1 MDLRIWF
8 VILAAGIITYLI
20 RLSFIIALER
30 LKLPDWFLRGLR
42 YVPPAVLS
50 AIIVPELA
58 NWNGQAVNLTWNN
71 PQIIAGMV
79 AVLVAWWTRNMF
91 LTLIFGLICFFVLR
105 IWM

>member
-58 NWNGQAVNLTWNN
+58 NWNGQAVNL
-71 PQIIAGMV
+71 
-79 AVLVAWWTRNMF
+79 
-91 LTLIFGLICFFVLR
+91 CFFVLR